1 MWSELIKLQVPKGGC
16 RKLRCKSSWLK
27 LASFL
32 EFRLMAHVT
41 AYLEENGIELV
52 RFGSLISEE
61 ADYVDAATGVAEAL
75 RLGNANKATPSQAP
89 SPFCWSIGRSQGLL
103 LW

>member
-1 MWSELIKLQVPKGGC
+1 MWFELIKLQVPKGGC

-32 EFRLMAHVT
+32 EFCLMAHVT

-52 RFGSLISEE
+52 RFGSRISEE

-75 RLGNANKATPSQAP
+75 RLGNANKVTP
-89 SPFCWSIGRSQGLL
+89 F
-103 LW
+103 